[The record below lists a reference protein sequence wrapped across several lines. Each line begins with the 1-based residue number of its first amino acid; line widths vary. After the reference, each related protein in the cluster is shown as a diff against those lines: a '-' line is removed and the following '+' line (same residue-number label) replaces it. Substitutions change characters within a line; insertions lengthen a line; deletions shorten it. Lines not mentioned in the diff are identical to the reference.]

1 LRTRD
6 CGILRSLW
14 NVQVFASWR
23 SIDAEFGWPIT
34 GMTNDTRLIR
44 ILSVDDHP
52 LLRSGIAALIDT
64 QSDMRMVGEAS
75 NGNEAVQLHRKLNPD
90 VTLMD
95 LQMPDMSGLDAIISI
110 RAEQPFARIIVLT
123 TYAGDVLAQRA
134 LKAGA
139 QAYVLKSLVRTEI
152 LNTIRLVH
160 AGEKQVQADVAAE
173 IAKHTAHALL
183 TAREIEVLK
192 LVASGHANK
201 AISFHLGINEETTK
215 THIKNILAKLGARD
229 RTHAVSLGLKRGI
242 ILV

>member
-1 LRTRD
+1 
-6 CGILRSLW
+6 
-14 NVQVFASWR
+14 VQAYAGWR
-23 SIDAEFGWPIT
+23 SIDAEFDRPT
-34 GMTNDTRLIR
+34 LAMTNDTRLIR

-64 QSDMRMVGEAS
+64 QPDMRMVGEAS
-75 NGNEAVQLHRKLNPD
+75 NGHEAVQLHRQLNPD

-110 RAEQPFARIIVLT
+110 RTEQPAARIIVLT

-139 QAYVLKSLVRTEI
+139 QAYVLKSLVRSEI
-152 LNTIRLVH
+152 LNTIRVVY
-160 AGEKQVQADVAAE
+160 AGEKQIQADVAAE

-183 TAREIEVLK
+183 TARELEVLK
-192 LVASGHANK
+192 LVASGYANK
-201 AISFHLGINEETTK
+201 AISARLDINEETTK
-215 THIKNILAKLGARD
+215 THVKNLLAKLGARD

-242 ILV
+242 ISI